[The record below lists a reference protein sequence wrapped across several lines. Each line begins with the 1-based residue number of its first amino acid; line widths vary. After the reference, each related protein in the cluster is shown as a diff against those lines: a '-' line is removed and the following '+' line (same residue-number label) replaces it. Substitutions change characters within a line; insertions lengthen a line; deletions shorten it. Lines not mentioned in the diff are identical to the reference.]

1 MPRTGTRSSQHIT
14 LAAMRRLM
22 LMRHA
27 KSDWG
32 AAFSSD
38 RERPLNERGRRAAQ
52 TMGVVVRSMGE
63 VPDRVV
69 SSTAVRARSTAELA
83 RIAGGWPC
91 PLELDDRLY
100 EAGTREALAVAAEY
114 GGDEERIMLV
124 GHEPTWSQLISEL
137 TGARAQVKTATVAA
151 IDLERE
157 SWMGTSGAAGSLA
170 FIVHPRLFTDG
181 EWSF

>member
-1 MPRTGTRSSQHIT
+1 
-14 LAAMRRLM
+14 MRRLM

-38 RERPLNERGRRAAQ
+38 HERPLNERGRTAAQ
-52 TMGVVVRSMGE
+52 AMGMVIRNMAE
-63 VPDRVV
+63 VPDRVI

-91 PLELDDRLY
+91 PLELDERLY
-100 EAGTREALAVAAEY
+100 GTGPEEALVVAADY

-124 GHEPTWSQLISEL
+124 GHEPSWSQLISEL

-157 SWMGTSGAAGSLA
+157 SWMGAARTPGSLA

-181 EWSF
+181 EWEL